1 MKENLP
7 HSAAYLLLQ
16 LSDDEQYLFCGVMVI
31 NKERK
36 ITYHI
41 TKLNLT
47 GADRESL
54 FKMITTLA
62 QNKLTMQKAPITI
75 EEDLIALEKDSNE
88 EIIKLLEQLEAFFG
102 PITEHLEPIIN
113 PDLDLPEEEAEAAQ
127 APAKGKADPKK
138 DDKKGGKAPA
148 KGKGAADAALAAYE
162 SNLPVPS
169 SGIESL
175 VLLIDSKLESL
186 PLESLKVFKGI
197 PVLCRDFNLHMYMQ
211 RLKALGHQAELH
223 NNRGVQKESMS
234 YIVDPPKSLEPQA
247 QGLVEAELPKMLPGC
262 PWSGILT
269 STQHTPSIGEW
280 QEKIS
285 QSSLFAYYSMTCLL
299 HRFPPA
305 LVADLSIFS
314 KCRAMIIF
322 DRMNSFKTLVDRNV
336 VTSKHFVPSE

>member
-54 FKMITTLA
+54 FKMIATLA

-127 APAKGKADPKK
+127 APAKGKGDPKK
-138 DDKKGGKAPA
+138 DDKKGAKAPA

-162 SNLPVPS
+162 S
-169 SGIESL
+169 
-175 VLLIDSKLESL
+175 
-186 PLESLKVFKGI
+186 
-197 PVLCRDFNLHMYMQ
+197 
-211 RLKALGHQAELH
+211 
-223 NNRGVQKESMS
+223 
-234 YIVDPPKSLEPQA
+234 
-247 QGLVEAELPKMLPGC
+247 
-262 PWSGILT
+262 
-269 STQHTPSIGEW
+269 
-280 QEKIS
+280 
-285 QSSLFAYYSMTCLL
+285 
-299 HRFPPA
+299 
-305 LVADLSIFS
+305 DLS
-314 KCRAMIIF
+314 
-322 DRMNSFKTLVDRNV
+322 T
-336 VTSKHFVPSE
+336 